1 MKKKVLMAI
10 LPLCVAVT
18 MTACGGNADTKEVRE
33 TTVTEESTEA
43 DTQVEAEEQTQE
55 EMEEQEEQAGNE
67 EADACYEAGR
77 KSLYGLDGVQIDMEE
92 AYTNFKKAQ
101 ELGNTD
107 ANFYLGVLMDYY
119 YGYPILDYEQAKAYY
134 EQSGDNSYA
143 QIALGQLYYF
153 GNGVE
158 QDMEKG
164 KELIQSV
171 TDQGVAEGY
180 YGLAKVAES
189 EGDFETA
196 FEYYNTVVENGTEQL
211 YIACAMNGLGVMY

>member
-1 MKKKVLMAI
+1 MLF
-10 LPLCVAVT
+10 
-18 MTACGGNADTKEVRE
+18 R
-33 TTVTEESTEA
+33 S
-43 DTQVEAEEQTQE
+43 
-55 EMEEQEEQAGNE
+55 
-67 EADACYEAGR
+67 
-77 KSLYGLDGVQIDMEE
+77 
-92 AYTNFKKAQ
+92 
-101 ELGNTD
+101 
-107 ANFYLGVLMDYY
+107 
-119 YGYPILDYEQAKAYY
+119 
-134 EQSGDNSYA
+134 
-143 QIALGQLYYF
+143 LYYF